1 MPFNRETI
9 MRYSFPTWIVFLAG
23 ALLFAPAVQA
33 ASSGSDAGIKA
44 QLTKAANGDWR
55 SDAHKARNQYR
66 HPVKTLMFFGIK
78 PEMTVVELNPG
89 GGGWYTEVLAPFL
102 HDHGQLIEPV
112 IPGEHASQYA
122 ERSYKAFKKKMTS
135 DEKVYGHVK
144 MIAAFSP
151 KNNPTLGPANSADM
165 VLTFRNVH
173 DYLNESPAA
182 LAELFKAA
190 YKVLKP
196 GGVFGITDHRAM
208 PWAKAAVVAKKYH
221 RITED
226 FVINAGLAA
235 GFRLAGVSEINAN
248 PKDPLDISVFHLPPA
263 LHDVSKSE
271 KAKMKAI
278 GESDCMTIK
287 FVKP

>member
-1 MPFNRETI
+1 
-9 MRYSFPTWIVFLAG
+9 MRFSLTLWIVALAG
-23 ALLFAPAVQA
+23 ALLFAPGVQA
-33 ASSGSDAGIKA
+33 ASSNSDSAIKA

-55 SDAHKARNQYR
+55 SDTHKARNESR

-78 PEMTVVELNPG
+78 PDMTVVELNPG

-102 HDHGQLIEPV
+102 NDHGRLIEPV
-112 IPGEHASQYA
+112 IPGKKASKFA
-122 ERSYKAFKKKMTS
+122 ERSYKAFKKKMDS
-135 DEKVYGHVK
+135 NKKVYGRVK

-151 KNNPTLGPANSADM
+151 KNNPTLGLANSADM

-182 LAELFKAA
+182 LAKLFKAA

-208 PWAKAAVVAKKYH
+208 PWANAAVVAKKYH

-263 LHDVSKSE
+263 LHVPKDE
-271 KAKMKAI
+271 KAKMQAI